1 MTPRAFAAILLCA
14 TGAPRVLLGQNE
26 PAADTMMV
34 YQVAFLKRG
43 PNWTAESTPESQKL
57 QQAHMAHI
65 NAMAKTGK
73 LILAGPF
80 ADSGP
85 LSGIFVFK
93 ATAEEAKE
101 LAEQDPTVKAGR
113 LVLEWHPW
121 YSSKGIG
128 IIPESKGEKKK

>member
-1 MTPRAFAAILLCA
+1 MT
-14 TGAPRVLLGQNE
+14 T
-26 PAADTMMV
+26 

-43 PNWTAESTPESQKL
+43 PQWTPQSTPETQQL

-73 LILAGPF
+73 SILAGPF

-85 LSGIFVFK
+85 LRGMFVFK

-101 LAEQDPTVKAGR
+101 LAGQDPAVKAGR

-121 YSSKGIG
+121 YSTEGITVSTK
-128 IIPESKGEKKK
+128 SKGEQKK

>member
-1 MTPRAFAAILLCA
+1 MTRTVTTIIVCNIIAASSA
-14 TGAPRVLLGQNE
+14 WSQNE

-43 PNWTAESTPESQKL
+43 PNWTPQSTPESQKM

-65 NAMAKTGK
+65 SAMAKTGK

-85 LSGIFVFK
+85 LRGMFVFK
-93 ATAEEAKE
+93 ATADEAKE

-128 IIPESKGEKKK
+128 IVTEPKGEKKK

>member
-1 MTPRAFAAILLCA
+1 MTRTVTTLIVCNIIAAS
-14 TGAPRVLLGQNE
+14 GAWSQNE

-43 PNWTAESTPESQKL
+43 PNWTPQSTPETQKM

-85 LSGIFVFK
+85 LRGMFVFK

-121 YSSKGIG
+121 YSAKGIG
-128 IIPESKGEKKK
+128 IVTEPKGEKKK

>member
-1 MTPRAFAAILLCA
+1 MVRITTLILIAFALLSA
-14 TGAPRVLLGQNE
+14 QNVPE
-26 PAADTMMV
+26 YQMTT

-43 PNWTAESTPESQKL
+43 PQWTPQSTPETQKL
-57 QQAHMAHI
+57 QQAHMEHI

-80 ADSGP
+80 ADSGA
-85 LSGIFVFK
+85 LRGMFVFK

-121 YSSKGIG
+121 YSAEGIAVLTK
-128 IIPESKGEKKK
+128 SKGEQKK

>member
-1 MTPRAFAAILLCA
+1 MVRIAALTLIAAALLSA
-14 TGAPRVLLGQNE
+14 QNE
-26 PAADTMMV
+26 PEYQMTT

-43 PNWTAESTPESQKL
+43 PQWTPQSTPETQKL
-57 QQAHMAHI
+57 QRAHMAHI

-80 ADSGP
+80 AGSGP
-85 LSGIFVFK
+85 LRGMFVFK

-101 LAEQDPTVKAGR
+101 LAERDPTVKAGR

-121 YSSKGIG
+121 YSAEGITVLTK
-128 IIPESKGEKKK
+128 SKGEQKK

>member
-1 MTPRAFAAILLCA
+1 MVRITTLLFIA
-14 TGAPRVLLGQNE
+14 GALLSAQNE
-26 PAADTMMV
+26 PEYQMTT

-43 PNWTAESTPESQKL
+43 PQWTPQSTPETQKL

-80 ADSGP
+80 ADSGA
-85 LSGIFVFK
+85 LRGMFVFK

-121 YSSKGIG
+121 YSVEGITVLTK
-128 IIPESKGEKKK
+128 SKGEQKK

>member
-1 MTPRAFAAILLCA
+1 MVRITTLIPIAFALLSA
-14 TGAPRVLLGQNE
+14 QNGPE
-26 PAADTMMV
+26 YQMTT

-43 PNWTAESTPESQKL
+43 PQWTPQSTPETQKL

-80 ADSGP
+80 ADSGA
-85 LSGIFVFK
+85 LRGMFVFK

-121 YSSKGIG
+121 YSVEGITVLTK
-128 IIPESKGEKKK
+128 SKGEQKK